1 MMRGG
6 ASDGLPAYVGSK
18 ASVSILFASS
28 CDSGGRP
35 MLLSSKSGL
44 AMMSAGRASGFELVE
59 EQIVFNRRKSRHGTG
74 ENMAKL
80 YKKYKFDGKDTGN
93 NNSRACTIYISFILQ
108 GRRPIS
114 TMQLFHGA

>member
-1 MMRGG
+1 
-6 ASDGLPAYVGSK
+6 
-18 ASVSILFASS
+18 
-28 CDSGGRP
+28 